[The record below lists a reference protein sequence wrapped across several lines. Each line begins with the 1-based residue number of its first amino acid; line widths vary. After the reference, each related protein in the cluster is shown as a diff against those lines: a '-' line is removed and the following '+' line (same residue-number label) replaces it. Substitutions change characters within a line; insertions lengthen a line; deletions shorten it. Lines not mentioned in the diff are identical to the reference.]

1 MRRPDASRAAC
12 GSLKNFDCLP
22 ILKSSVPSLKL
33 MTQRFKSW
41 LLAFALSAACAG
53 IVACLNL
60 VIDSPEYSQPSWL
73 IYLHVAC
80 AFVGALAITRFIQGI
95 PAALQGPG
103 SRSTVAQGVVA
114 HNRVAVVNIVVP
126 GKSAF
131 FSTVRCVMILCFVLC
146 LMAQFVQVGKRTDDT
161 SGSPI
166 SRGPQL
172 RKLSI

>member
-1 MRRPDASRAAC
+1 
-12 GSLKNFDCLP
+12 
-22 ILKSSVPSLKL
+22 
-33 MTQRFKSW
+33 MTLRFKSW
-41 LLAFALSAACAG
+41 LLAFAVSAACAG

-60 VIDSPEYSQPSWL
+60 VLGNPEYPQPPWL
-73 IYLHVAC
+73 IYIHVAC

-95 PAALQGPG
+95 PAALQGPS
-103 SRSTVAQGVVA
+103 SRSTVAQTFVA

-146 LMAQFVQVGKRTDDT
+146 LMAQFVQVGKLADDT
-161 SGSPI
+161 GGSPV

>member
-1 MRRPDASRAAC
+1 
-12 GSLKNFDCLP
+12 
-22 ILKSSVPSLKL
+22 
-33 MTQRFKSW
+33 MTLRFKSW

-60 VIDSPEYSQPSWL
+60 ALDSPEYPQPPWL
-73 IYLHVAC
+73 ISLHVAC
-80 AFVGALAITRFIQGI
+80 AFVGSLAITRFIQGI
-95 PAALQGPG
+95 PAALQGPS

-146 LMAQFVQVGKRTDDT
+146 LMAQFVQVGKLADDT
-161 SGSPI
+161 SGSAF